1 MALTRQG
8 VGSFIMTFKES
19 CSPFCKSCRFLTVT
33 RSRHY
38 GRVPMI
44 EQDKAALKFA
54 ALEEMC
60 RTLSSH
66 GNLAEVFVALS
77 PHVSQLL
84 PAHYVSVVLHDE
96 DSGTMRLHILHSSES
111 TPHWLGQDFEIED
124 SPSGIAWQS
133 QDVFIC
139 KDVNRE
145 RRFRKVGELLRQH
158 RVRSFCV
165 LPLITPAGPLGALTI
180 GRAETGGFDEEEVGF
195 AKLIAAQVALAVEN
209 ALFRQRSISLQ
220 RELTRERDRLQTVLE
235 LNNAVVSNL
244 ELRALFNALSAN
256 LRKVME
262 YDSASLLLPEGGDNL
277 RLHALDFPES
287 RGYLH
292 RDMLIRIEG
301 TNAGAAFKAGESRIV
316 GPGALPFSEAG
327 DISRVRAGEGF
338 RSLLIVPLQSNGSRV
353 GVLSLSSRRE
363 HAFSSGDLHFA
374 TQIGRQVAIAISN
387 ALQHRALSESKE
399 QISEQKL
406 YLEEEI
412 RAEQD
417 FEDIIGGSSA
427 LRAVLDQVET
437 VAPTGSTV
445 LICGET
451 GTGKELIARAIHERS
466 ARHNR
471 TFVKL
476 NCAAIPLGLLESE
489 LFGHEKGAF
498 TGAISRKIG
507 RFELA
512 HQGSLFLDEVGDI
525 PPELQP
531 KLLRVVQEQEFERL
545 GSSHTQRV
553 DVRLIAATNHNLQ
566 QMVAEG
572 RFRSDLFYRL
582 NVFPITVPPLRERA
596 EDIPLLVRY
605 FVSKYARR
613 MNKRIERIPGETII
627 ALSEYPWPG
636 NVRELQNFIERTVIL
651 TPGEE
656 LVAPLSELRA
666 TVPGTPAAENTAQ
679 LSLREI
685 ERGRILAVL
694 RQARWVVGGPEGAA
708 ARLGI
713 KRTTLLYR
721 MDKLGIPRQGVSGES
736 EN

>member
-1 MALTRQG
+1 
-8 VGSFIMTFKES
+8 
-19 CSPFCKSCRFLTVT
+19 
-33 RSRHY
+33 
-38 GRVPMI
+38 MI
-44 EQDKAALKFA
+44 EQEKAALKFA

-60 RTLSSH
+60 RTISSH
-66 GNLAEVFVALS
+66 GDLAEVFTALS

-84 PAHYVSVVLHDE
+84 PSHYVSVVLHDE
-96 DSGTMRLHILHSSES
+96 ERGTMRLHVLHSSES
-111 TPHWLGQDFEIED
+111 TPEWLGQDFEIED
-124 SPSGIAWQS
+124 SPSGLAWQS
-133 QDVFIC
+133 QELFIC
-139 KDVNRE
+139 EDLEQEN
-145 RRFRKVGELLRQH
+145 RFRRVSELLREH
-158 RVRSFCV
+158 RVRAFCV
-165 LPLITPAGPLGALTI
+165 LPLMTPVGPLGALTI
-180 GRAETGGFDEEEVGF
+180 GRAEVGSFDEEEIGF

-209 ALFRQRSISLQ
+209 ALFRQRSTALQ

-244 ELRALFNALSAN
+244 ELRALFNAFSAN

-262 YDSASLLLPEGGDNL
+262 YDSASLLLPEGTETL
-277 RLHALDFPES
+277 RLHALDFPDS

-292 RDMLIRIEG
+292 RDMLISIEG
-301 TNAGAAFKAGESRIV
+301 TNVGAAFKTGEGRIV
-316 GPGALPFSEAG
+316 GSGALPFSKEG
-327 DISRVRAGEGF
+327 DITRIRSGEGF
-338 RSLLIVPLQSNGSRV
+338 QSLLVVPLQSNGMRV
-353 GVLSLSSRRE
+353 GVLSLSSRRQQ
-363 HAFSSGDLHFA
+363 AFSSGDLHFA
-374 TQIGRQVAIAISN
+374 TQIGHQVAIAISN

-399 QISEQKL
+399 QISEQKS

-417 FEDIIGGSSA
+417 FEDIVGGSGT
-427 LRAVLDQVET
+427 LRSVLEQVET

-471 TFVKL
+471 TFVRI

-545 GSSHTQRV
+545 GSSHTQKV
-553 DVRLIAATNHNLQ
+553 DVRLIAATNHNLL
-566 QMVAEG
+566 QMVADG

-582 NVFPITVPPLRERA
+582 NVFPIMVPPLRERA
-596 EDIPLLVRY
+596 EDIPLLARY

-613 MNKRIERIPGETII
+613 MNKRIERIPSGTIA
-627 ALSEYPWPG
+627 ALTEYSWPG
-636 NVRELQNFIERTVIL
+636 NVRELQNFI
-651 TPGEE
+651 
-656 LVAPLSELRA
+656 
-666 TVPGTPAAENTAQ
+666 
-679 LSLREI
+679 
-685 ERGRILAVL
+685 
-694 RQARWVVGGPEGAA
+694 
-708 ARLGI
+708 
-713 KRTTLLYR
+713 
-721 MDKLGIPRQGVSGES
+721 
-736 EN
+736 